1 MPSTWP
7 ITKPYPARRSG
18 SVGCTSLAT
27 EPSCFVGPSDFGAGS
42 RSNSLELEALLRRRR
57 VAPERVERAYA
68 EGVAAGGQ
76 VLVGLRRLAV
86 AEARLGALL
95 LELAL
100 EARGAA
106 DRLEAEA
113 RGPLRRV
120 DLRLRDLRVRRLA
133 DLERPLGGLR
143 VGTARIDGPHQER
156 VAAGLQM
163 AVGPRGMASRERRGR
178 SLLLQL
184 ALEAR
189 DDADSLEAEA
199 RGSLAR
205 PDGGL
210 GDQRVRQPQVT
221 QHDVAG
227 LVHPD
232 AQRWGG
238 RRAGNPVEA
247 PPPVGLVELPV
258 GRVAG
263 RLDRGKR
270 PPAVVDRRA

>member
-57 VAPERVERAYA
+57 VAPERVERAHA

-86 AEARLGALL
+86 GEARLGALL

-113 RGPLRRV
+113 RG
-120 DLRLRDLRVRRLA
+120 
-133 DLERPLGGLR
+133 
-143 VGTARIDGPHQER
+143 
-156 VAAGLQM
+156 
-163 AVGPRGMASRERRGR
+163 
-178 SLLLQL
+178 
-184 ALEAR
+184 
-189 DDADSLEAEA
+189 
-199 RGSLAR
+199 SLAR

-221 QHDVAG
+221 QDYVAG

-232 AQRWGG
+232 AQRGGG
-238 RRAGNPVEA
+238 RKPGHPEEA
-247 PPPVGLVELPV
+247 PPPVGLVKVP
-258 GRVAG
+258 AG
-263 RLDRGKR
+263 HLSRPLDLGKG
-270 PPAVVDRRA
+270 PPSTANRRATGRGP

>member
-57 VAPERVERAYA
+57 VAPERVERAHA

-86 AEARLGALL
+86 GEARLGALL

-113 RGPLRRV
+113 RGPL
-120 DLRLRDLRVRRLA
+120 
-133 DLERPLGGLR
+133 
-143 VGTARIDGPHQER
+143 
-156 VAAGLQM
+156 
-163 AVGPRGMASRERRGR
+163 
-178 SLLLQL
+178 
-184 ALEAR
+184 
-189 DDADSLEAEA
+189 
-199 RGSLAR
+199 AR
-205 PDGGL
+205 PDGGR
-210 GDQRVRQPQVT
+210 GDQRVRQRRVT
-221 QHDVAG
+221 QHYVAG
-227 LVHPD
+227 LVPPD

-238 RRAGNPVEA
+238 RRAGPPVEA
-247 PPPVGLVELPV
+247 PPPVGLVEVPV